1 MKMKQLLLATAVL
14 ALLAALPAAAK
25 ADPVTLTLPG
35 SVTVQAGSSVTV
47 IGTIANGG
55 SPSFNISSWT
65 ITLGNALL
73 TFDDTGFQGSPL
85 VLNAG
90 ESFGPT
96 GFFDIFANIALAPG
110 NYFGSFTVF
119 DSERQLSVTKDF
131 QINVTPGQPGDIPE
145 PASMLLL
152 ASGLAGVAALKRR
165 RRGRHDPTPPSS

>member
-1 MKMKQLLLATAVL
+1 MKMKQLLLATAAL
-14 ALLAALPAAAK
+14 ALLAALPAAAQ

-47 IGTIANGG
+47 IGTIANAGP
-55 SPSFNISSWT
+55 PSFNISSWT
-65 ITLGNALL
+65 ITLGNLLL
-73 TFDDTGFQGSPL
+73 TYDDTGFQGSPL

-96 GFFDIFANIALAPG
+96 GFFDIFADIALTPG
-110 NYFGSFTVF
+110 TYFGSFTVL
-119 DSERQLSVTKDF
+119 DAERQLSVTKDF
-131 QINVTPGQPGDIPE
+131 QINVTPNQGEIPE

-165 RRGRHDPTPPSS
+165 RRGRPDPTPPSS

>member
-1 MKMKQLLLATAVL
+1 MKIKQLLLMTAVL
-14 ALLAALPAAAK
+14 ALLAAMPAAAK
-25 ADPVTLTLPG
+25 ADPVTLTLPAV
-35 SVTVQAGSSVTV
+35 VTVQAGSSVTV

-55 SPSFNISSWT
+55 APSFNISSWT

-90 ESFGPT
+90 DSFGPT

-110 NYFGSFTVF
+110 SYTGSFSVL
-119 DSERQLSVTKDF
+119 DSDRQLSVTKDF
-131 QINVTPGQPGDIPE
+131 RIDVTPAGPAIPE

-152 ASGLAGVAALKRR
+152 ASGLAGAALKRR
-165 RRGRHDPTPPSS
+165 SRGRHNPTPPSS

>member
-1 MKMKQLLLATAVL
+1 MKIKQLLITTAVL
-14 ALLAALPAAAK
+14 ALLAAMPAAAK

-35 SVTVQAGSSVTV
+35 SVSVQAGGSVTV
-47 IGTIANGG
+47 IGTIANAG

-90 ESFGPT
+90 DSFGPT

-110 NYFGSFTVF
+110 TYGGSFTVF
-119 DSERQLSVTKDF
+119 DTERQLSVTKDF
-131 QINVTPGQPGDIPE
+131 QINVTQGQVIPE

-165 RRGRHDPTPPSS
+165 RRGRHNPTPPSS